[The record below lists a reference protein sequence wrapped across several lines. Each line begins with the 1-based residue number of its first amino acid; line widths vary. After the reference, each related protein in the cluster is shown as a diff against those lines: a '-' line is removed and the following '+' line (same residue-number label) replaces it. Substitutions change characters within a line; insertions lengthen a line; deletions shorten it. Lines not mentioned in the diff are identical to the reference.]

1 MNQKNK
7 KHQENLKKAAP
18 GAVFLFAPPAGLKTR
33 NGRFLRCLRFLYA
46 DARVYIASGADA
58 LPVVFEKTA
67 AVRLKAAHFGGI
79 SQTPPQHSHEFF
91 EDKGVL

>member
-1 MNQKNK
+1 MFVPGGA
-7 KHQENLKKAAP
+7 ENPRRAAH
-18 GAVFLFAPPAGLKTR
+18 
-33 NGRFLRCLRFLYA
+33 LRFLYA

-58 LPVVFEKTA
+58 LPVVFENAA
-67 AVRLKAAHFGGI
+67 AVRLKTAHFGGI